1 MSKTIHIDLN
11 HKNNTY
17 LTEDVTSQFANDIYM
32 LMQSLYAGAAPDLK
46 VSVGGNPAQITA
58 FFTALKREKRY
69 MDSYLKHGLNDNRTL
84 ATHHKLANSVSKFET
99 ETGLRW
105 PFKN

>member
-69 MDSYLKHGLNDNRTL
+69 MDSYVKHGLNDAQTMYSEYQLQDAVRQ
-84 ATHHKLANSVSKFET
+84 FEF
-99 ETGLRW
+99 ETGLKW
-105 PFKN
+105 PFK

>member
-1 MSKTIHIDLN
+1 MLKKIHLDLN
-11 HKNNTY
+11 HKNNIS

-69 MDSYLKHGLNDNRTL
+69 MDSYIKHGLNDAQTMYNEFQL
-84 ATHHKLANSVSKFET
+84 QDSVRQFEF
-99 ETGLRW
+99 ETGLKW
-105 PFKN
+105 PFK